1 MRFLL
6 YFLRDLLERFTRS
19 LDLPLL
25 AALLALMSIGLATQ
39 YSASGESVRGV
50 AMQGAFFGV
59 GLMALWAAS
68 RAPAR
73 LLKQATPALFLL
85 SLIPMV
91 LVLFI
96 GGGKYGN
103 HWIKLGF
110 FNVQPSELCKLSL
123 PMMLAWQF
131 DRHSLPPRFTV
142 LLKAL
147 AIIAIPVG
155 LTLLQ
160 HDLGTAVLVLATG
173 VFVLFLAGTSW
184 WWWGAASALGGG
196 GFALAMFAPIQWFS
210 FLRPYQVNRI
220 LTFRNPDNDP
230 MGAGWNILQSQ
241 IAIGGGGMTGKG
253 WGQGTQSHLNYL
265 PEHTTDFAFSVLA
278 EDFGWIGV
286 ALVLALYLFVIARC
300 LWIAVDAR
308 DAYSRLVA
316 GTVGLS
322 LFVYVLVNGGMIS
335 GLLPVVGVPM
345 PLLSYGGTS
354 AVTLLLGF
362 GVVMALKPRRP
373 GRRG

>member
-1 MRFLL
+1 MKFLL
-6 YFLRDLLERFTRS
+6 RWLLDLLLRFTRS
-19 LDLPLL
+19 LDLPMLTAIL
-25 AALLALMSIGLATQ
+25 VLMVIGLMTQ
-39 YSASGESVRGV
+39 YSASNESVRGV
-50 AMQGAFFGV
+50 VMQGSFYVV
-59 GLMALWAAS
+59 GLGALWVTS
-68 RAPAR
+68 RIPMH
-73 LLKQATPALFLL
+73 LLKQATPALFVL
-85 SLIPMV
+85 SLVPMV

-110 FNVQPSELCKLSL
+110 FNVQPAELCKLSL
-123 PMMLAWQF
+123 PMMLAWHF
-131 DRHSLPPRFTV
+131 DRYRLPPRFLV
-142 LLKAL
+142 LLGGV
-147 AIIAIPVG
+147 AIIALPVG

-160 HDLGTAVLVLATG
+160 RDLGTAVLILATG

-184 WWWGAASALGGG
+184 WWWGAAGVLGGG
-196 GFALAMFAPIQWFS
+196 GFALAKLAPIEWLS
-210 FLRPYQVNRI
+210 FLRPYQQDRI

-265 PEHTTDFAFSVLA
+265 PEHTTDFAFSVLS
-278 EDFGWIGV
+278 EDFGWVGVMV
-286 ALVLALYLFVIARC
+286 ALLLYLFLIGRC
-300 LWIAVDAR
+300 LWVAADSRDGYAR
-308 DAYSRLVA
+308 LLA
-316 GTVGLS
+316 GAIGLS

-354 AVTLLLGF
+354 AVTILLGF
-362 GVVMALKPRRP
+362 GVVMALRTHRP
-373 GRRG
+373 VHR

>member
-1 MRFLL
+1 MKFLL
-6 YFLRDLLERFTRS
+6 RWLLELLLRFTRS
-19 LDLPLL
+19 LDLPML
-25 AALLALMSIGLATQ
+25 AVLLALMVIGLATQ
-39 YSASGESVRGV
+39 YSASNESVRGV
-50 AMQGAFFGV
+50 TMQGAFYFV
-59 GLMALWAAS
+59 GLLALWVSS
-68 RAPAR
+68 RVPMH
-73 LLKQATPALFLL
+73 LLKQATPAIFVL
-85 SLIPMV
+85 SLVPMV

-110 FNVQPSELCKLSL
+110 FNVQPAELCKLSL
-123 PMMLAWQF
+123 PMMLAWHF
-131 DRHSLPPRFTV
+131 DRYRLPPRFLV
-142 LLKAL
+142 LLGGV
-147 AIIAIPVG
+147 AIIALPVG

-160 HDLGTAVLVLATG
+160 RDLGTAVLILATG

-184 WWWGAASALGGG
+184 WWWGAAGVLGGG
-196 GFALAMFAPIQWFS
+196 GFALAKLAPIEWLS
-210 FLRPYQVNRI
+210 FLRPYQQDRI

-265 PEHTTDFAFSVLA
+265 PEHTTDFAFSVLS
-278 EDFGWIGV
+278 EDFGWVGVMV
-286 ALVLALYLFVIARC
+286 ALLLYLFLIGRC
-300 LWIAVDAR
+300 LWVAADSRDGYAR
-308 DAYSRLVA
+308 LLA
-316 GTVGLS
+316 GAIGLS

-354 AVTLLLGF
+354 AVTILLGF
-362 GVVMALKPRRP
+362 GVVMALRTHRP
-373 GRRG
+373 VHR

>member
-1 MRFLL
+1 MKTLLRLLLDLVLRFA
-6 YFLRDLLERFTRS
+6 RT

-25 AALLALMSIGLATQ
+25 AALLALMGIGMATQ
-39 YSASGESVRGV
+39 YSAGNESLRGV
-50 AMQGAFFGV
+50 AMQGAFYCV
-59 GLMALWAAS
+59 GLGALWVAS
-68 RAPAR
+68 RIPAH
-73 LLKQATPALFLL
+73 LLKQATPAIFAL
-85 SLIPMV
+85 SLLPMV

-96 GGGKYGN
+96 GSGKYGN
-103 HWIKLGF
+103 HWINLGF
-110 FNVQPSELCKLSL
+110 FNFQPSEMTKLTL
-123 PMMLAWQF
+123 PMMLAWHF
-131 DRHSLPPRFTV
+131 DRQRLPPRFGV
-142 LLKAL
+142 LLGGV
-147 AIIAIPVG
+147 AIIALPVG

-160 HDLGTAVLVLATG
+160 HDLGTAVLILATG

-184 WWWGAASALGGG
+184 WWWGAAGVVGGG
-196 GFALAMFAPIQWFS
+196 GFALAMFAPIRWFS
-210 FLRPYQVNRI
+210 FLRPYQQDRI
-220 LTFRNPDNDP
+220 LTFRNPENDP

-286 ALVLALYLFVIARC
+286 ALTLALYLFIVARC
-300 LWIAVDAR
+300 LWIASDSRDGYAR
-308 DAYSRLVA
+308 LLA
-316 GTVGLS
+316 GAIGLS

-354 AVTLLLGF
+354 AVTILLGF
-362 GVVMALKPRRP
+362 GVVMALKARRP
-373 GRRG
+373 IHR